1 MKGWRAP
8 ADASCP
14 IGHDR
19 KRYFKAHVAAPDFLA
34 ERLAGTRRARTK
46 SGRGGRRTSRLPSG
60 RGRPSRFPAPW
71 IILREVF
78 ATQPEAAPQS
88 LAHQARQALLPTHL
102 GLARDGHP
110 LAQVGW
116 AWRDATLLP
125 LVGRRWR

>member
-34 ERLAGTRRARTK
+34 ERLAGTRRVRTK
-46 SGRGGRRTSRLPSG
+46 CGRGGRRTSPLPSG
-60 RGRPSRFPAPW
+60 RGRPSRFLTLWILLRDAADAAPQD
-71 IILREVF
+71 EVF

-88 LAHQARQALLPTHL
+88 LAHQARQALLP
-102 GLARDGHP
+102 
-110 LAQVGW
+110 
-116 AWRDATLLP
+116 
-125 LVGRRWR
+125 LVGRRWRWGCER